1 MRLGNGM
8 NVEMNV
14 WFPPCCLRSTGA
26 REAASLQSVLSP
38 DIRGDR
44 QGLRVPQE
52 EERSQKQL
60 ASFWLFTF

>member
-14 WFPPCCLRSTGA
+14 CCLRSTAA

-52 EERSQKQL
+52 EECPRKQL
-60 ASFWLFTF
+60 ASFWLFIF